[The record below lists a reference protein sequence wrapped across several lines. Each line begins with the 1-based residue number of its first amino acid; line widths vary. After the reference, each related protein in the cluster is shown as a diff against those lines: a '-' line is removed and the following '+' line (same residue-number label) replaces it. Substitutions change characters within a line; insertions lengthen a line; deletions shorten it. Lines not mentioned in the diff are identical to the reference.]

1 MKIEELEYKEAKTL
15 VKELKERKIRLIYG
29 YGDYP
34 VAVADDVGLY
44 LEKDGLKGKVMR
56 INREVWFEK

>member
-1 MKIEELEYKEAKTL
+1 MKIQELEYDEAKAL
-15 VKELKERKIRLIYG
+15 VIELKQRKIRLIYG

-34 VAVADDVGLY
+34 VAIADDVGLY
-44 LEKDGLKGKVMR
+44 LEKDGLKDKAKR